1 MAIAEISGSQ
11 ILTASSPLTRWSL
24 ATDSSYGT
32 DDAQTDDGV
41 VQTFIDCSDMVAGD
55 ELRIRILEKVKG
67 GSPGD
72 PQQIVYEAILVGAQ
86 AQPVWVAPALTLMH
100 GWDVTA
106 SALAGT
112 IKINW
117 SIRRI
122 PVT

>member
-1 MAIAEISGSQ
+1 MAISELAGSET
-11 ILTASSPLTRWSL
+11 LTAASPITRHSL
-24 ATDSSYGT
+24 ATDTSYDTG
-32 DDAQTDDGV
+32 DAQTDDGV
-41 VQTFIDCSDMVAGD
+41 VQAFIDVADMVAGD
-55 ELRIRILEKVKG
+55 QLSIRVLEKVRG

-72 PQQIVYEAILVGAQ
+72 LQQIVYEAILTGAQ
-86 AQPVWVAPALTLMH
+86 AQPVFVTPALTLMH

-122 PVT
+122 PVA